1 MRMHT
6 VTASLQPARVGDHGA
21 VTELLRQAGLPVADL
36 EASAM
41 PQFLLAVDGGR
52 LIGAIAVEPHGSD
65 GLLRSLV
72 VEPDWRGHGV
82 GDALVQAA
90 EEGARARGLRSLW
103 LLTTDAAEYFTRH
116 GYAAMDRTRAPAA
129 LQACAQFQSLCPA
142 SAACL
147 HKPLDGFQPL
157 VPLTTR

>member
-1 MRMHT
+1 MHT
-6 VTASLQPARVGDHGA
+6 VTASLQPARLDDHGA

-52 LIGAIAVEPHGSD
+52 LIGAIGVEPHGSD

-72 VEPDWRGHGV
+72 VDPNWRGHGV
-82 GDALVQAA
+82 GGALVQAA
-90 EEGARARGLRSLW
+90 EEGARARGLQSLW
-103 LLTTDAAEYFTRH
+103 LLTTDASEYFARH
-116 GYAAMDRTRAPAA
+116 GYAAIDRARAPAA
-129 LQACAQFQSLCPA
+129 MQACSQFQSLCPV

-147 HKPLDGFQPL
+147 RKLLD
-157 VPLTTR
+157 